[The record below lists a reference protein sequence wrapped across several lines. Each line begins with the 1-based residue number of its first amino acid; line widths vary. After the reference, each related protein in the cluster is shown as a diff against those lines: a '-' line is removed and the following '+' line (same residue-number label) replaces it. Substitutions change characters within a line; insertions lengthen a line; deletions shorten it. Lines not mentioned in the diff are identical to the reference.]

1 MKASVYQCF
10 IIFVSVWC
18 SHKPLGRAVR
28 DVVLEFDHDNN
39 FQKDKIVSSQYRGR
53 FDIES
58 QGTLENIK
66 VMIDKC
72 VVGNVPM
79 MAIMTFG
86 AAATALSYSNKVWNT
101 NIYNPTFSYPVQDT
115 MTVHHNWLCL
125 SR

>member
-1 MKASVYQCF
+1 M
-10 IIFVSVWC
+10 
-18 SHKPLGRAVR
+18 R
-28 DVVLEFDHDNN
+28 DVVLEFDHDNI

-79 MAIMTFG
+79 MAIMTF
-86 AAATALSYSNKVWNT
+86 
-101 NIYNPTFSYPVQDT
+101 YNPNFRLALIYCYCDVGF
-115 MTVHHNWLCL
+115 V
-125 SR
+125 

>member
-1 MKASVYQCF
+1 M
-10 IIFVSVWC
+10 
-18 SHKPLGRAVR
+18 R
-28 DVVLEFDHDNN
+28 DVVLEFDHDNI

-79 MAIMTFG
+79 MAIMIFG

>member
-1 MKASVYQCF
+1 MSYMKASVYQCF
-10 IIFVSVWC
+10 ILFVSVWC
-18 SHKPLGRAVR
+18 SHKPLGWAVR
-28 DVVLEFDHDNN
+28 D
-39 FQKDKIVSSQYRGR
+39 
-53 FDIES
+53 
-58 QGTLENIK
+58 
-66 VMIDKC
+66 
-72 VVGNVPM
+72 VGNVPM